1 MVSCTRTTS
10 WHPYLPPTKLTLKV
24 FGQILGDPKGFAVA
38 GAAESPTHMRSCAH
52 HAYGWAFCRQCSSSP
67 VNSSAAI
74 HRIIHDGIAGAASG
88 GVWHII

>member
-38 GAAESPTHMRSCAH
+38 GAAESPTHMRTLSHLINVMTLISVMVHKIAPNKRDGN
-52 HAYGWAFCRQCSSSP
+52 YPESIVKIDRNSP
-67 VNSSAAI
+67 
-74 HRIIHDGIAGAASG
+74 R
-88 GVWHII
+88 